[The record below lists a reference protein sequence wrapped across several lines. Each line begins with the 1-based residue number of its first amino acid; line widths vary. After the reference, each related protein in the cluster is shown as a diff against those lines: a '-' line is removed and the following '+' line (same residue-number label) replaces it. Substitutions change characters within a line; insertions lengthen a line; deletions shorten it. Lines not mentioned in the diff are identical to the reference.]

1 MWWALCAMLV
11 GRFGHSVAVQLM
23 WAPASNGFKLR
34 NLLSLPLFHAN
45 ESERQIPFC
54 NIIKIILS
62 LFCTLSLS
70 LPLTRS
76 YHWHRQYFQ
85 EVFRCSVY
93 KLCDS
98 IINYSPFWGMKMTS
112 IDSLVDVAIVSVG
125 GAILPVDE
133 QRQMETS
140 GIFNRTGIL

>member
-1 MWWALCAMLV
+1 MCDACWPL
-11 GRFGHSVAVQLM
+11 RTFGCGSIDVSAGIKWLQTPESFVITTSMRTRVRDKYLF
-23 WAPASNGFKLR
+23 AT
-34 NLLSLPLFHAN
+34 SL
-45 ESERQIPFC
+45 
-54 NIIKIILS
+54 K
-62 LFCTLSLS
+62 LFCRFFALSLS

-76 YHWHRQYFQ
+76 YHWHWQYFQ

-98 IINYSPFWGMKMTS
+98 IINYSPFWEMKMTS
-112 IDSLVDVAIVSVG
+112 IDSLVDVPIVSVG
-125 GAILPVDE
+125 DAILPVDE